1 MNISGREI
9 NKSRINIDAP
19 EGACD
24 LFLGFFLFFLNFFPQ
39 FLQKYLI
46 LDAAVMSLPD
56 GRDAFDQTLKWSRA
70 RHVWMFGPR
79 GQHKKSRIL
88 AV

>member
-1 MNISGREI
+1 MRLVFWM
-9 NKSRINIDAP
+9 
-19 EGACD
+19 C
-24 LFLGFFLFFLNFFPQ
+24 FFFFLNFFPQ

-46 LDAAVMSLPD
+46 LNAAVMSLPD
-56 GRDAFDQTLKWSRA
+56 ERDVWGDAFDQTLKWSRA

-79 GQHKKSRIL
+79 GQHKSPEFL